1 MGTRNTGKRLAGLIG
16 ILVLVACTA
25 AASAQAQ
32 NQVHQAPDAL
42 SPAAYSRAVTGICA
56 HALLFEG
63 THAIGTRAGALEVAD
78 DIRASSRR
86 RLALVAALS
95 TPVAET
101 SVITRW
107 LALEQRLADL
117 YAATYVSIYD
127 LIATPWTPEQAA
139 VAPGLLATLIHAPDV
154 LRQAAASLE
163 ARLHVPD
170 CIGG

>member
-1 MGTRNTGKRLAGLIG
+1 MCTLTTSKRFAGIA
-16 ILVLVACTA
+16 ILVLAAAMT

-32 NQVHQAPDAL
+32 DRGQQAPVAF

-86 RLALVAALS
+86 RLSLVAALS
-95 TPVAET
+95 TPPVEMSPVA
-101 SVITRW
+101 RW
-107 LALEQRLADL
+107 LAIEQRLADT
-117 YAATYVSIYD
+117 YATTYVSIFD
-127 LIATPWTPEQAA
+127 LIAAPWTPEQAT
-139 VAPGLLATLIHAPDV
+139 VAPGLLATLIHAPDR
-154 LRQAAASLE
+154 LRQAAALLE
-163 ARLHVPD
+163 QQLRVPD